1 MIADLLAGCAVLDG
15 EGLTTAFG
23 HLSLRTPAGTVLVS
37 GNQGPGLVSSRD
49 DIVEVDL
56 DGNLVG
62 GEESLRAGEVPIHL
76 GILAT
81 RRDVGSVCRFHGPAC
96 MAFST
101 LGRSLPATIGMGLFL
116 GAEVPWFDTSQTV
129 TTLEQGAQL
138 PTASATLAASCCA
151 GSARRPSGGPWP
163 RRWYA
168 PGCSSAAR
176 PQCWRRARSP
186 SHSPTRGRPP
196 SPSNPLTAQ
205 PPARFRARGTTSAT
219 DIPGGSHEHIDLA

>member
-56 DGNLVG
+56 DGRVVG

-138 PTASATLAASCCA
+138 ADCLGDAGGILLRGFGAATVGRTVAEAVVRAWLLERSAAAALSASAVAEPLIYPPAAAEPFKSLEGAAA
-151 GSARRPSGGPWP
+151 GQVSRAWHYLCHRHP
-163 RRWYA
+163 RRT
-168 PGCSSAAR
+168 SS
-176 PQCWRRARSP
+176 
-186 SHSPTRGRPP
+186 
-196 SPSNPLTAQ
+196 
-205 PPARFRARGTTSAT
+205 
-219 DIPGGSHEHIDLA
+219 

>member
-138 PTASATLAASCCA
+138 ADCLGDAGGILLRGFGAATVGRTVAEAVVRAWLLERSAAAVLAASA
-151 GSARRPSGGPWP
+151 VAE
-163 RRWYA
+163 
-168 PGCSSAAR
+168 
-176 PQCWRRARSP
+176 
-186 SHSPTRGRPP
+186 
-196 SPSNPLTAQ
+196 PLTY
-205 PPARFRARGTTSAT
+205 PRAAAEPLKSLDGAAAGQVSRAWHYLCHRH
-219 DIPGGSHEHIDLA
+219 PGRIS